1 MPVCVRGKARRTVK
15 IADLANHVEIQS
27 IYNMLTNKISNCCFA
42 SQVDR
47 SYGDLSAVTV
57 YWEVDPSS
65 EGELLTT
72 FGNITFGVDQISEN
86 ITIIV
91 AQDEIPELDKNFT
104 VSLVNVSHGRLGDL
118 TSATL
123 TLLASDDPY
132 GVFIFSNKTRSVR
145 LPEADSTV
153 SLTILRQKG
162 LMGRVSSLDSLKN
175 FGVFLP
181 LLLETGCYLFNIKS
195 INT

>member
-1 MPVCVRGKARRTVK
+1 MPGAFKIIAAKLLPITV
-15 IADLANHVEIQS
+15 
-27 IYNMLTNKISNCCFA
+27 YNSKSCFV

-57 YWEVDPSS
+57 YWKVDPSS

-72 FGNITFGVDQISEN
+72 SGNITFTVGQTSEN
-86 ITIIV
+86 ITISV

-104 VSLVNVSHGRLGDL
+104 VSLVNVSHGRLGDP
-118 TSATL
+118 TSAKL

-145 LPEADSTV
+145 LPEADSTI
-153 SLTILRQKG
+153 SLTILRRKG
-162 LMGRVSSLDSLKN
+162 LMGQVSSLLLKTW
-175 FGVFLP
+175 FCSP
-181 LLLETGCYLFNIKS
+181 LLFKEAVKNQLLCMSNV
-195 INT
+195 

>member
-1 MPVCVRGKARRTVK
+1 MFAVHNS
-15 IADLANHVEIQS
+15 NHG
-27 IYNMLTNKISNCCFA
+27 FA
-42 SQVDR
+42 SQVGR

-65 EGELLTT
+65 ERELLTT
-72 FGNITFGVDQISEN
+72 FGNITFGVGQTSEN
-86 ITIIV
+86 ITISV

-104 VSLVNVSHGRLGDL
+104 VTLVNVSDGRLGDL

-132 GVFIFSNKTRSVR
+132 GVFIFSNKTKSVR

-162 LMGRVSSLDSLKN
+162 LMGQVSSLHLVFFHHYCLKKAVKN
-175 FGVFLP
+175 
-181 LLLETGCYLFNIKS
+181 
-195 INT
+195 